1 MEEQI
6 RELVAALTPIS
17 DMAVL
22 LGMNERDLREA
33 IDDCDNPIS
42 LAYRKAKAEIALEL
56 RKAQIE
62 MAKNGDKDAAE
73 SVAEY
78 FLTMTQ
84 DE

>member
-17 DMAVL
+17 DIAVL
-22 LGMNERDLREA
+22 LGMNERELREA
-33 IDDCDNPIS
+33 IDDYDNPIS
-42 LAYRKAKAEIALEL
+42 VAYRKAKAEAALEIRKVNIAL
-56 RKAQIE
+56 AQE
-62 MAKNGDKDAAE
+62 GDKEAAE
-73 SVAEY
+73 AVANY

>member
-6 RELVAALTPIS
+6 KELVAALTPIS

-42 LAYRKAKAEIALEL
+42 VAYRKAKAEVALEI
-56 RKAQIE
+56 RKANIDLF
-62 MAKNGDKDAAE
+62 KYGDKDAADKL
-73 SVAEY
+73 AEY
-78 FLTMTQ
+78 FLNMTR

>member
-6 RELVAALTPIS
+6 KELVAALTPIS

-22 LGMNERDLREA
+22 LGMNERELRDA

-42 LAYRKAKAEIALEL
+42 LDYRKAKAEVALEI
-56 RKAQIE
+56 RKANIDL
-62 MAKNGDKDAAE
+62 AKYGDKDAAE
-73 SVAEY
+73 KLAEY
-78 FLTMTQ
+78 FINMTR